1 VTQRIPPPTGPEA
14 FRIGGRRPVA
24 QVAPGEVFEVDSDD
38 AFSGRVDTVSSRPR
52 EVAPFPRVNP
62 LSGPVAVAGAQP
74 GDILAVHLVDVA
86 PTREW
91 GVSTMSPNFG
101 ALSGTKSSP
110 NLQPETG
117 ERVWIWTLDHTT
129 STARSTAANGTSL
142 EVPLRP
148 FLGTLAVAPAHGE
161 VRLSTVPGDF
171 GGNLDSP
178 LVSPGATVFLR
189 VNEPGGLVHV
199 GDGHYA
205 QGDGEFSGTAV
216 EGAVRS
222 TLVMEVLPD
231 DGLGDWPRIETDDEL
246 VAVGV
251 GRPLE
256 EAFRVAVHNLTR
268 WVAQLSGL
276 DLDDAYQIVS
286 QSCTARVGNLVNP
299 TYTVT
304 VAVETSRIPHF
315 DPTARAHTRLRAAYA

>member
-1 VTQRIPPPTGPEA
+1 MRQRVAPPTGPDA
-14 FRIGGRRPVA
+14 FRIGGRSPVA
-24 QVAPGEVFEVDSDD
+24 RVLPGEIFEVDSDD
-38 AFSGRVDTVSSRPR
+38 AFSGRVDSVASRPR

-62 LSGPVAVAGAQP
+62 LSGPVAIEGAQP
-74 GDILAVHLVDVA
+74 GDLLAVHVADVA
-86 PTREW
+86 PTRDW

-101 ALSGTKSSP
+101 ALSGTKHSP
-110 NLQPETG
+110 NLQPDTG
-117 ERVWIWTLDHTT
+117 ERVWIWTLERTT
-129 STARSTAANGTSL
+129 ATARSEAADGIRL
-142 EVPLRP
+142 EVPFRP

-161 VRLSTVPGDF
+161 VRTSTVPDAL

-178 LVSPGATVFLR
+178 LVRPGATVYLQ

-205 QGDGEFSGTAV
+205 QGDGEFCGTAV

-222 TLVMEVLPD
+222 TMVAEVLPD
-231 DGLGDWPRIETDDEL
+231 DGLGDWPRIETDEEL
-246 VAVGV
+246 IVVGV

-256 EAFRVAVHNLTR
+256 DAFRVAVHSLTR

-276 DLDDAYQIVS
+276 DLDDAYQLVS
-286 QSCTARVGNLVNP
+286 QTCTARVANLVNP
-299 TYTVT
+299 SYTVT

-315 DPTARAHTRLRAAYA
+315 DPAARAHARLRAAYA